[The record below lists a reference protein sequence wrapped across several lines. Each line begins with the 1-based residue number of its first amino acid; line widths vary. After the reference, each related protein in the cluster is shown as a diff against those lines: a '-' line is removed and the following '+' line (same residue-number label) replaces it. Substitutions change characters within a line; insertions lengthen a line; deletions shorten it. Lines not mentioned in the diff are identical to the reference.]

1 MSTTSKK
8 IIITSLCLII
18 LGAILTGLGFLL
30 GGYPGLTI
38 SRSGIR
44 ASSDKAEAY
53 KLQKTKL
60 DPFTDADL
68 KIDSYANLSILPS
81 DDQNYYIEYLLDGN
95 CGQPSYSI
103 EEQTFSFHQ
112 DNQGI
117 AFLDIGT
124 FDLPNSIQNFYVRL
138 YVPKDKILETLQ
150 IYNDSGNIS
159 ISNLMADSVD
169 ITCEYG
175 DIVLEDFTC
184 NSAVLKLDSSNAHID
199 ARKIKALRCDSEYGD
214 ITLLVPK
221 NEDTYS
227 FDISVEYGN
236 IQLPA
241 DIQTGYTVNSEDDI
255 EYYKTKG
262 TGDNTVQVTLDSG
275 NVEIQQR

>member
-1 MSTTSKK
+1 MSKTSKK
-8 IIITSLCLII
+8 IIIISLCLII

-44 ASSDKAEAY
+44 ASADRAQAY

-60 DPFTDADL
+60 DPFADVDL
-68 KIDSYANLSILPS
+68 KIGYYMDLSILPS

-95 CGQPSYSI
+95 CGQPSYRV
-103 EEQTFSFHQ
+103 EKQTFSFYQ
-112 DNQGI
+112 DSRGI

-124 FDLPNSIQNFYVRL
+124 YDLPNSIQDFYVRL
-138 YVPKDKILETLQ
+138 YVPKDKMLGILQ

-175 DIVLEDFTC
+175 DITLEDFAC
-184 NSAVLKLDSSNAHID
+184 NSAVLKLDSSNAYID
-199 ARKIKALRCDSEYGD
+199 TNKIRNLKCDSEYGD

-221 NEDTYS
+221 NQDTYT

-241 DIQTGYTVNSEDDI
+241 DTQTGYTVNSEDDI
-255 EYYKTKG
+255 EHYKTKG
-262 TGDNTVQVTLDSG
+262 TGDNTIQVTLDSG
-275 NVEIQQR
+275 NVEIQKR

>member
-8 IIITSLCLII
+8 IIIISLCLII

-44 ASSDKAEAY
+44 ASADRTEPY

-60 DPFTDADL
+60 DSFTDADL
-68 KIDSYANLSILPS
+68 KIDSYADLSILPS
-81 DDQNYYIEYLLDGN
+81 DDQNYYIEYLLGGN
-95 CGQPSYSI
+95 WGQPSYSV
-103 EEQTFSFHQ
+103 EKQTFSFHQ

-124 FDLPNSIQNFYVRL
+124 FDLPNSIQDFYVRL

-159 ISNLMADSVD
+159 ISELMADSAH

-175 DIVLEDFTC
+175 DITLEDFTC

-199 ARKIKALRCDSEYGD
+199 AGKIRTLKCDIEYGD
-214 ITLLVPK
+214 ITLLIPK
-221 NEDTYS
+221 NQDTYS
-227 FDISVEYGN
+227 FDISVEYGS

-241 DIQTGYTVNSEDDI
+241 DTLTGYTVNSEDDI

-262 TGDNTVQVTLDSG
+262 TGDNVIQVTLDTG
-275 NVEIQQR
+275 NVEIQKK

>member
-8 IIITSLCLII
+8 IIIISLCLII

-44 ASSDKAEAY
+44 ASADRVAPY

-60 DPFTDADL
+60 DPFANADL
-68 KIDSYANLSILPS
+68 KMSSYADLSILPS

-95 CGQPSYSI
+95 YGQPSYSI
-103 EEQTFSFHQ
+103 EDQTFSFHQ

-124 FDLPNSIQNFYVRL
+124 FDLPNSIQDFYVRL
-138 YVPKDKILETLQ
+138 YVPKDKILGILQ
-150 IYNDSGNIS
+150 IYSDSGNIS
-159 ISNLMADSVD
+159 ISNLMADTAD

-175 DIVLEDFTC
+175 DITLKDFTC

-199 ARKIKALRCDSEYGD
+199 ADKIRTLKCDSEYGD

-221 NEDTYS
+221 NQDTYS
-227 FDISVEYGN
+227 FDISVEYGS

-241 DIQTGYTVNSEDDI
+241 DTRAGYTVNSEEGI

-262 TGDNTVQVTLDSG
+262 TGDHTVQVTLDSG
-275 NVEIQQR
+275 NVEIHER

>member
-8 IIITSLCLII
+8 IIIISLCLII

-44 ASSDKAEAY
+44 ASADRAEAY

-60 DPFTDADL
+60 DSFTDADL
-68 KIDSYANLSILPS
+68 RIDSYADLSILPS

-95 CGQPSYSI
+95 SGQPSYSI
-103 EEQTFSFHQ
+103 EKQTFSFHQ
-112 DNQGI
+112 DSQGI

-124 FDLPNSIQNFYVRL
+124 LDLPSSIQDFYIRL
-138 YVPKDKILETLQ
+138 YVPKDKILGIIQ

-159 ISNLMADSVD
+159 ISNLMAGSAN

-175 DIVLEDFTC
+175 EITLEDFTC
-184 NSAVLKLDSSNAHID
+184 NSASLKLDSSNAHID
-199 ARKIKALRCDSEYGD
+199 ADKIRTLKCDSEYGD
-214 ITLLVPK
+214 ITLLIPK
-221 NEDTYS
+221 NQDTYS

-241 DIQTGYTVNSEDDI
+241 DTRTGYTVNSEENM

-262 TGDNTVQVTLDSG
+262 TGDNTIQVTLDSG
-275 NVEIQQR
+275 NVEIKER